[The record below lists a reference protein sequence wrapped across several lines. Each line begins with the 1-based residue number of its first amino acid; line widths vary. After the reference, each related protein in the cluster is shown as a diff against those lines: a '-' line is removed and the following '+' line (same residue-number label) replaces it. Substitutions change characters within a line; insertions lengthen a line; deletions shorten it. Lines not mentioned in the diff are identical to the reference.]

1 MSVSADGEGGLRAEL
16 NTEGW
21 VHVDGVDSFG
31 IL

>member
-1 MSVSADGEGGLRAEL
+1 MSVSVDGEEGSKEEL